1 MDAPIS
7 QRPISVDFKYKAQPA
22 GNDAGGFSVTLTKYN
37 PTTDESETIGEGYFE
52 AGVQTTNW
60 TNMNIPIIYYSSL
73 IPDTISF
80 WAGSSIGSY
89 PDLTTLGLPP
99 LPFSPPTPVNGS
111 TFYIDAI
118 NVNLPSCA
126 SFSISVTGTNET
138 SFGAMDGTASV
149 SPSGGTQPYTYQ
161 WSNLRT
167 TSSITS
173 LIPSLYSVTVTDG
186 NGCVKVGTYNVLPF
200 SCAGFTVSVTGVQA
214 SSFTAEDGSATAVAS
229 GIPGPYTYQWNNGE
243 TTASITGLR
252 LGAYAVAVT
261 ASGGNCITWGY
272 FPSNSTDI
280 RNVDLDNSLVVFPNP
295 SEGVFHTY
303 Q

>member
-1 MDAPIS
+1 M
-7 QRPISVDFKYKAQPA
+7 
-22 GNDAGGFSVTLTKYN
+22 
-37 PTTDESETIGEGYFE
+37 GY
-52 AGVQTTNW
+52 
-60 TNMNIPIIYYSSL
+60 
-73 IPDTISF
+73 
-80 WAGSSIGSY
+80 
-89 PDLTTLGLPP
+89 PP

-161 WSNLRT
+161 WSNLET

-229 GIPGPYTYQWNNGE
+229 GIPGPYLT
-243 TTASITGLR
+243 
-252 LGAYAVAVT
+252 
-261 ASGGNCITWGY
+261 SGTMEKQQH
-272 FPSNSTDI
+272 
-280 RNVDLDNSLVVFPNP
+280 LLQVF
-295 SEGVFHTY
+295 V
-303 Q
+303 